1 MNDVVHSS
9 VTGESTSAAS
19 WLDIARVGVV
29 QACMGAVVVTV
40 TTTLNRV
47 MVIELALPALLPG
60 FLVSLHYLIQ
70 MIRPRLGYGADQ
82 AKRFTPWI
90 LGGMTIL
97 ALGGVLAALATVWMA
112 SHLALGVVS
121 ALLGF
126 GLIGMGVSACGT
138 PLLVLLSKSV
148 ANHQRAT
155 AATAVWIMMIFG
167 FALTSIVSGK
177 FLDPFSFDRLLSVSV
192 GVSILALCLSSFSM
206 WGLEERLLKQGGYS
220 LKGVDTAHADQ
231 ASLSKE
237 SDHEASLESTAKAN
251 SNNFKTS
258 LRLLWRDDQ
267 ARLFTYF
274 VFTSML
280 AYSAQ
285 DLILEP
291 FAGVVY
297 HFTPGQTTQLSG
309 TLHASV
315 LMGMLLLAFIGSA
328 WVRGRLGKISTW
340 MMTGCILSALGML
353 ALCWSG
359 FIASDAHLI
368 PLSPLLF
375 VLGLGNG
382 LFSIAAISTMMRLS
396 TQTQHSPEDD
406 PHAVKPG
413 LKMGLW
419 GAAQAVAF
427 GLGGLLGT
435 AASDLALRVMTS
447 AAGAYAM
454 VFALEASVFLTA
466 AFIAWRVKK
475 FNHGEEGQVG
485 YPDGSGESPTHLTL
499 NAI

>member
-155 AATAVWIMMIFG
+155 AATAV
-167 FALTSIVSGK
+167 
-177 FLDPFSFDRLLSVSV
+177 
-192 GVSILALCLSSFSM
+192 
-206 WGLEERLLKQGGYS
+206 
-220 LKGVDTAHADQ
+220 
-231 ASLSKE
+231 
-237 SDHEASLESTAKAN
+237 
-251 SNNFKTS
+251 
-258 LRLLWRDDQ
+258 
-267 ARLFTYF
+267 
-274 VFTSML
+274 
-280 AYSAQ
+280 
-285 DLILEP
+285 
-291 FAGVVY
+291 
-297 HFTPGQTTQLSG
+297 
-309 TLHASV
+309 
-315 LMGMLLLAFIGSA
+315 
-328 WVRGRLGKISTW
+328 
-340 MMTGCILSALGML
+340 
-353 ALCWSG
+353 
-359 FIASDAHLI
+359 
-368 PLSPLLF
+368 
-375 VLGLGNG
+375 
-382 LFSIAAISTMMRLS
+382 
-396 TQTQHSPEDD
+396 
-406 PHAVKPG
+406 
-413 LKMGLW
+413 
-419 GAAQAVAF
+419 
-427 GLGGLLGT
+427 
-435 AASDLALRVMTS
+435 
-447 AAGAYAM
+447 
-454 VFALEASVFLTA
+454 
-466 AFIAWRVKK
+466 
-475 FNHGEEGQVG
+475 
-485 YPDGSGESPTHLTL
+485 
-499 NAI
+499 

>member
-1 MNDVVHSS
+1 MSEFIHSS
-9 VTGESTSAAS
+9 NSIETTVAAS

-47 MVIELALPALLPG
+47 MVIELALPALVPG

-90 LGGMTIL
+90 LGGMSIL
-97 ALGGVLAALATVWMA
+97 ALGGILAAWATVWMA
-112 SHLALGVVS
+112 SHFVLGLVS
-121 ALLGF
+121 ALIGF
-126 GLIGMGVSACGT
+126 GMIGMGVSACGT

-148 ANHQRAT
+148 GNHQRAT

-177 FLDPFSFDRLLSVSV
+177 FLDPFSFERLLYVSL
-192 GVSILALCLSSFSM
+192 GVSLLSIALSSLSM
-206 WGLEERLLKQGGYS
+206 WGLENRLLKLENSQPKTLVFNHSNSEHASKVSGRHEEAQSS
-220 LKGVDTAHADQ
+220 LQ
-231 ASLSKE
+231 
-237 SDHEASLESTAKAN
+237 DH
-251 SNNFKTS
+251 SNNFKSS
-258 LRLLWRDDQ
+258 LRELWRDDQ

-274 VFTSML
+274 IFTCML

-315 LMGMLLLAFIGSA
+315 LVGMLLLAFIGSA
-328 WVRGRLGKISTW
+328 WVKGRLGKISTW
-340 MMTGCILSALGML
+340 MVSGCVLSALGML

-359 FIASDAHLI
+359 LSASDNHLMA
-368 PLSPLLF
+368 LSPLLLI
-375 VLGLGNG
+375 LGLGNG
-382 LFSIAAISTMMRLS
+382 LFSIAAISTMMQLS
-396 TQTQHSPEDD
+396 TQIKPLDD
-406 PHAVKPG
+406 QTPSAVKPG

-435 AASDLALRVMTS
+435 AASDLALRLM
-447 AAGAYAM
+447 ANRAGAYAV
-454 VFALEASVFLTA
+454 VFALESLVFLSA
-466 AFIAWRVKK
+466 AFMAWRVKK
-475 FNHGEEGQVG
+475 INSAEVGQVG
-485 YPDGSGESPTHLTL
+485 YPDTTEKSPQQLTF

>member
-1 MNDVVHSS
+1 MMDVTQTTVDF
-9 VTGESTSAAS
+9 ESPAAS
-19 WLDIARVGVV
+19 WFDIARVGLV

-47 MVIELALPALLPG
+47 MVIELALPALVPG

-82 AKRFTPWI
+82 AQRFTPWI
-90 LGGMTIL
+90 LGGMAVL
-97 ALGGVLAALATVWMA
+97 ALGGVLAATATVWMA
-112 SHLALGVVS
+112 SSFSLGLVS
-121 ALLGF
+121 ALIGF
-126 GLIGMGVSACGT
+126 GMIGMGVSACGT

-148 ANHQRAT
+148 GNHQRAT

-192 GVSILALCLSSFSM
+192 GVSVISLGLSSLSL
-206 WGLEERLLKQGGYS
+206 WGLESRLLK
-220 LKGVDTAHADQ
+220 LKIEKPKLIDTVHQEVQD
-231 ASLSKE
+231 LSKG
-237 SDHEASLESTAKAN
+237 SGFAQAQVLHSQAN
-251 SNNFKTS
+251 SSNFKSS
-258 LRLLWRDDQ
+258 LIQLWRDDQ

-315 LMGMLLLAFIGSA
+315 LMGMLLLAFIGCA
-328 WVRGRLGKISTW
+328 WVKGRLGKISTW
-340 MMTGCILSALGML
+340 MMTGCILSAIGML

-359 FIASDAHLI
+359 FSASNAHLI
-368 PLSPLLF
+368 PLSPLLLI
-375 VLGLGNG
+375 LGVGNG
-382 LFSIAAISTMMRLS
+382 LFSIAAISTMMQLS
-396 TQTQHSPEDD
+396 TQSNQHLEHQPQ
-406 PHAVKPG
+406 AVKPG

-427 GLGGLLGT
+427 GLGGILGT
-435 AASDLALRVMTS
+435 AASDLALRLMVN
-447 AAGAYAM
+447 AADAYAL
-454 VFALEASVFLTA
+454 VFALEALVFLTA
-466 AFIAWRVKK
+466 AYMAWRVKK
-475 FNHGEEGQVG
+475 FNQGDLGQVG
-485 YPDGSGESPTHLTL
+485 YPNAREESPNQLTL